1 MKTFH
6 FDLGRRNI
14 DDFDS
19 GRSDIDDVW
28 TWFIRVI
35 EKCYLT
41 YSSHACISPFITC
54 LSRKIYKKNIL
65 SQNFISNHLIILE
78 NRSCRKNTMNYPLFW
93 TFFILFLCL
102 SKVSCSVWDDLSIDG
117 TEADTGYPSCV
128 IDYIYI
134 RYYRVMFPGDPLR
147 TKPNLPYNAT
157 YEEIHFY
164 LLLVYIHLYPRF
176 VNFGRIM
183 RIRYQSVGCICAKKP
198 HTWFCW

>member
-1 MKTFH
+1 MLPDVYFINVSIAKINNVNWNIPEVSKFH
-6 FDLGRRNI
+6 TQSFEY
-14 DDFDS
+14 F
-19 GRSDIDDVW
+19 
-28 TWFIRVI
+28 
-35 EKCYLT
+35 
-41 YSSHACISPFITC
+41 
-54 LSRKIYKKNIL
+54 RKIVVNI
-65 SQNFISNHLIILE
+65 E
-78 NRSCRKNTMNYPLFW
+78 RYTMNYPLFW

-183 RIRYQSVGCICAKKP
+183 RIRYQSVGCMCGKKP
-198 HTWFCW
+198 HT